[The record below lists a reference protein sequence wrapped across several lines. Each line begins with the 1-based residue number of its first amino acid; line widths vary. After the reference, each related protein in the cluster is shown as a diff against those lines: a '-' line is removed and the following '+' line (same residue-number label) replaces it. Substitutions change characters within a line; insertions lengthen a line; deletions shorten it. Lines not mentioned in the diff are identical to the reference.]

1 MKAVKVKKIL
11 AAVLAVALCALIIL
25 PIALGYSPRDKVLK
39 IYNVDEYIDPELLS
53 DFEQYYEAV
62 TGESIKV
69 EYMTFPTNESML
81 NKIAGKK
88 SDYDIVVPSDY
99 MVEKM
104 IRLDLLQSLYT
115 TEQLSSLIKDEDAYA
130 TWIEEY
136 YGQWRD
142 RMGYDIYFDDEMSY
156 TDYRKSVSDG
166 GCVADM
172 FKDSSEDAYFT
183 FDKEGV
189 YSAPYMWGTLG
200 IVYNFTTLKE
210 RGYTGAK
217 LQSLLDA
224 GWSVLWDDAFKG
236 RIDMKDSIRDTYAAG
251 ALYTYNSNPGK
262 YGELNVGDILNNGNE
277 DFVADVGNML
287 KRQKEILHEYETDTG
302 KQSIIDGRTDFL
314 LQWSGDAMYSIALAQ
329 ESGVELGYNLP
340 KEGSNLWLDCMCI
353 PKYAKNVD
361 AANLFINF
369 MCMSSSSI
377 SNMEYIGY
385 TSANATPY
393 IIDYWMEY
401 GIVAGEEDAEDCEIM
416 DLSYFFGDI
425 GAQLPVYTDD
435 YTSFLCEYEE
445 DDDGNIV
452 YSDGTAVYYD
462 PKTDIGG
469 YTVADSFRAQYPTL
483 EQVKRCAVMRDY
495 DDDTYELLIA
505 MWTSIKG
512 AW

>member
-1 MKAVKVKKIL
+1 MKAVKIKKII
-11 AAVLAVALCALIIL
+11 AAIITIALCVLIIL
-25 PIALGYSPRDKVLK
+25 PIALAYSPRDKVLK

-53 DFEQYYEAV
+53 DFEQYYKAV

-104 IRLDLLQSLYT
+104 IRLDLLQPLYT
-115 TEQLSSLIKDEDAYA
+115 TEQLTSLIKDSDVYSE
-130 TWIEEY
+130 WIEGY
-136 YGQWRD
+136 YEEWRE
-142 RMGYDIYFDDEMSY
+142 RMGYEIYFDDE
-156 TDYRKSVSDG
+156 TEFADYRKSVSQG

-172 FKDSSEDAYFT
+172 FKDSSDDAFFT
-183 FDKEGV
+183 FDKDGV

-200 IVYNFTTLKE
+200 IVYNFTTLKS
-210 RGYTGAK
+210 RGYTGDN
-217 LQSLLDA
+217 LEQLLDA
-224 GWSVLWDDAFKG
+224 GWSVLWDNAFRG

-251 ALYTYNSNPGK
+251 ALYTYNNNVDK
-262 YGELNVGDILNNGNE
+262 YGILGVSDILNNGDK
-277 DFVADVGNML
+277 DFVADVGSML
-287 KRQKEILHEYETDTG
+287 KRQKDILHEYETDTG

-340 KEGSNLWLDCMCI
+340 AEGSNLWLDCMCI

-385 TSANATPY
+385 TSVNATPH
-393 IIDYWMEY
+393 IIDYWSEY
-401 GIVAGEEDAEDCEIM
+401 GMIASEDDAEDYEVV

-425 GAQLPVYTDD
+425 GQELLVYTDD
-435 YTSFLCEYEE
+435 YTAFLSEYEE
-445 DDDGNIV
+445 DEDGNIV
-452 YSDGTAVYYD
+452 YSDDTAVYYN

-469 YTVADSFRAQYPTL
+469 YSVADLFKTQYPSIEQL
-483 EQVKRCAVMRDY
+483 ERCAVMRDY
-495 DDDTYELLIA
+495 DDETYELLIA